1 MPLDEGVC
9 VCKRVSVSMRKRE
22 REGEDKMERQFK
34 THGSEKRD
42 ESLEMIGVHRLLI
55 FIVLLS
61 VFSEEC

>member
-1 MPLDEGVC
+1 M
-9 VCKRVSVSMRKRE
+9 SMRKRE